1 MTEAKFAKDEKL
13 TLMSEIILLP
23 FDGGF

>member
-1 MTEAKFAKDEKL
+1 MTGAKFAKDEKL